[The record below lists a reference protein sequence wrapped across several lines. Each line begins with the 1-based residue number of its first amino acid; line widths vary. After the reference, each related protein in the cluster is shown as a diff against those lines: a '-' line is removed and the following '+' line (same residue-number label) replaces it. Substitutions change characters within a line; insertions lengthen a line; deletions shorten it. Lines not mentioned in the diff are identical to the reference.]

1 MEKVEI
7 SSVSL
12 EELETKIKQ
21 WIREVLKEIGIN
33 QSISSKPMNAEETA
47 AYLDMAVGTLYKK
60 TACCEIPHIKRG
72 KALLF
77 HKAEL
82 DAWLESRKRQPLT
95 PVIEENLQRSFIRQI
110 RGKE

>member
-12 EELETKIKQ
+12 EELELKIKQ
-21 WIREVLKEIGIN
+21 WVREVLKETGI
-33 QSISSKPMNAEETA
+33 SKSVSTKPMNAEETA
-47 AYLDMAVGTLYKK
+47 AYLGMAVGTLYKK
-60 TACCEIPHIKRG
+60 TAACEIPHIKRG

-77 HKAEL
+77 HKAEI
-82 DAWLESRKRQPLT
+82 DTWLESKKKQQIQPLM
-95 PVIEENLQRSFIRQI
+95 EENLQCSLIRQI

>member
-12 EELETKIKQ
+12 EELEIKMKQ
-21 WIREVLKEIGIN
+21 WIREVLKETGMS
-33 QSISSKPMNAEETA
+33 QPISSKPMNAEETA
-47 AYLDMAVGTLYKK
+47 TYLDMAVGTLYKK
-60 TACCEIPHIKRG
+60 TASCEIPHIKRG

-77 HKAEL
+77 HKTEL
-82 DAWLESRKRQPLT
+82 DTWLESRKRQPSQ

>member
-12 EELETKIKQ
+12 EELEVKIKQ
-21 WIREVLKEIGIN
+21 WIREVLKETGTS
-33 QSISSKPMNAEETA
+33 QPVCSKPMNALETA

-60 TACCEIPHIKRG
+60 TASREIPHIKRG

-82 DAWLESRKRQPLT
+82 DAWLESRKRQPSQ
-95 PVIEENLQRSFIRQI
+95 PIIEENLQRSFIRQI
-110 RGKE
+110 RGRI